1 MKIQHIASFEV
12 LPDNELGE
20 IDAYTLITD
29 DDGKVIRLDPPDLDH
44 PLKRPTRRGLNR
56 LLDDIEEGLEPPEED
71 NTLIADPIE
80 FDEDAY
86 REDLNERNGGAY

>member
-56 LLDDIEEGLEPPEED
+56 LLDDIEEGPEPPEED

-80 FDEDAY
+80 FDVDGY
-86 REDLNERNGGAY
+86 RDDLNERNGLR